1 MRQDKELD
9 SNQLKLTVQERS
21 ANSFFRG
28 VIEYMGIANDVIVPS
43 CLKALGLSKV
53 LMI

>member
-1 MRQDKELD
+1 MIGAMIPETG
-9 SNQLKLTVQERS
+9 SGYNS
-21 ANSFFRG
+21 NSFFRG
-28 VIEYMGIANDVIVPS
+28 VIEYIGIADDVIVPG